1 MDYTKLQK
9 LVYEPMLK
17 HGFYEK
23 WRLAKVIL
31 KRSVDPDLERMIDL
45 AELAL
50 MHTEIS
56 EACEEVR
63 NMDDETL
70 AKELAGLQIR
80 LFNFANFREINLEKY
95 VIAENERNKT
105 RPVLH
110 GRRFI

>member
-1 MDYTKLQK
+1 MEYSTLQK
-9 LVYEPMLK
+9 TVFEPMLK

-23 WRLAKVIL
+23 WAKAKEIL
-31 KRSVDPDLERMIDL
+31 KKSPFPDLERMIDL

-63 NMDDETL
+63 DMDDEKL

-80 LFNFANFREINLEKY
+80 LFNFANFRGIDLEKY
-95 VIAENERNKT
+95 VISENERNKT

-110 GRRFI
+110 GRKFI

>member
-1 MDYTKLQK
+1 MKVEYSKLQRI
-9 LVYEPMLK
+9 VYEPMLK
-17 HGFYEK
+17 HGFYNK
-23 WRLAKVIL
+23 WAKARDIL
-31 KRSVDPDLERMIDL
+31 KKYKLDGMVDL

-63 NMDDETL
+63 NIDKEAT

-80 LFNFANFREINLEKY
+80 LFNYANFRGIDLEKY
-95 VIAENERNKT
+95 VISENERNKA

-110 GRRFI
+110 GRKFI